1 MGAMARQATAKKAQ
15 LARSLEQALTA
26 HRAGRLD
33 EAGRL
38 YDAILAV
45 DPRHSDALHLAGVLK
60 NQQGQPAQALRLV
73 AAALRAK
80 PDAANTLM
88 SYGVILDA
96 LQRHEE
102 ALANFDRVLAQG
114 AGDAPLHYNR
124 GNALRNLGRMA
135 EALHSF
141 DRAIELAPDLGVAH
155 HNRASALAAL
165 ERCEEALRSF
175 DRALALD
182 LNPADRI
189 SALSNRGKTLVKL
202 RRLEEALA
210 SYDQALALA
219 PDHVDTLVRR
229 GTVLTRLG
237 RSDEAL
243 AVFAAA
249 LRINPDCLDAY
260 VNRGNAYA
268 VLNQFDAA
276 LADFALVTA
285 RQPDHADANFNEA
298 LVRLC
303 LGDFARGWRKYEY
316 RWQCSQ
322 FAALRPNLARP
333 MWHGDSDPRGKT
345 ILLYAEQGMGDV
357 IQFVRYAPLLAA
369 RGAKVIVGVHRPLAA
384 ILTGVPGVAGVIAEG
399 EALPPFDLY
408 CPMMSLP
415 LAFGTELATIPATV
429 PYIRA
434 QQARIDRWRERLPQS
449 GRLRVG
455 ICWAGTA
462 AHPNDRRRSIPL
474 ATFAKILAVEGV
486 DFFSLQKEVTEAD
499 AVTLNAHGVAQL
511 GQGFAD
517 FADTAAVIAQLDL
530 VIAVDTSVVHLAGA
544 MAKATAALIAF
555 APDFRWMLDRTD
567 TPWYPTMRLYRQN
580 KIDDWTAPLERLR
593 QELAGAVQS
602 RIAASLREGLR
613 P

>member
-1 MGAMARQATAKKAQ
+1 
-15 LARSLEQALTA
+15 
-26 HRAGRLD
+26 
-33 EAGRL
+33 
-38 YDAILAV
+38 
-45 DPRHSDALHLAGVLK
+45 
-60 NQQGQPAQALRLV
+60 
-73 AAALRAK
+73 
-80 PDAANTLM
+80 
-88 SYGVILDA
+88 
-96 LQRHEE
+96 
-102 ALANFDRVLAQG
+102 
-114 AGDAPLHYNR
+114 
-124 GNALRNLGRMA
+124 
-135 EALHSF
+135 
-141 DRAIELAPDLGVAH
+141 
-155 HNRASALAAL
+155 
-165 ERCEEALRSF
+165 
-175 DRALALD
+175 
-182 LNPADRI
+182 
-189 SALSNRGKTLVKL
+189 
-202 RRLEEALA
+202 
-210 SYDQALALA
+210 
-219 PDHVDTLVRR
+219 
-229 GTVLTRLG
+229 
-237 RSDEAL
+237 
-243 AVFAAA
+243 
-249 LRINPDCLDAY
+249 
-260 VNRGNAYA
+260 
-268 VLNQFDAA
+268 
-276 LADFALVTA
+276 LADFAFVTA

-303 LGDFARGWRKYEY
+303 LGDFGRGWLKYEY

-322 FAALRPNLARP
+322 FAALRPKLARP
-333 MWHGDSDPRGKT
+333 IWRGDADPRDKT

-369 RGAKVIVGVHRPLAA
+369 RGAKVIVGVHGPLAA
-384 ILTGVPGVAGVIAEG
+384 VVTGVPGVAGVIAEG
-399 EALPPFDLY
+399 EELPHFDLY

-434 QQARIDRWRERLPQS
+434 QQARIDRWRERLPRT

-474 ATFAKILAVEGV
+474 PSFAKILAVEGI
-486 DFFSLQKEVTEAD
+486 DFVSLQKEVTAAD
-499 AVTLNAHGVAQL
+499 AVTLSAHGVAQL
-511 GQGFAD
+511 GQEFAD

-602 RIAASLREGLR
+602 RIAASSREGFR

>member
-1 MGAMARQATAKKAQ
+1 MARQSTAKRSQ
-15 LARSLEQALTA
+15 RARSFEQALA
-26 HRAGRLD
+26 LHRGGRLD
-33 EAGRL
+33 EADRI
-38 YDAILAV
+38 YAAILAA
-45 DPRHSDALHLAGVLK
+45 DPRHFDALHLSGLL
-60 NQQGQPAQALRLV
+60 NYQQGRLVEALRLT
-73 AAALRAK
+73 AAALKTK
-80 PDAANTLM
+80 PGSVDALAD
-88 SYGVILDA
+88 YGVVLEA
-96 LQRHEE
+96 LNRHEE
-102 ALANFDRVLAQG
+102 ALASFDRVLAQG
-114 AGDAPLHYNR
+114 AGDASLHYNR
-124 GNALRNLGRMA
+124 GNALRSLGRIA

-141 DRAIELAPDLGVAH
+141 DRAIEFAPDLGVAH

-165 ERCEEALRSF
+165 ERCEEALGGF

-182 LNPADRI
+182 LDPADRV

-229 GTVLTRLG
+229 GTALVRLG
-237 RSDEAL
+237 RYDEAL
-243 AVFAAA
+243 TAYAAA

-260 VNRGNAYA
+260 VNRGNAHA
-268 VLNQFDAA
+268 FLNQFDAA

-303 LGDFARGWRKYEY
+303 LGDFGRGWRKYEY

-322 FAALRPNLARP
+322 FAALRPNIARP
-333 MWHGDSDPRGKT
+333 MWHGDTDPRGKT

-384 ILTGVPGVAGVIAEG
+384 VMTGVPGVARVIADG
-399 EALPPFDLY
+399 EALPNFDLY

-415 LAFGTELATIPATV
+415 LAFGTELATIPANV

-434 QQARIDRWRERLPQS
+434 QQARIDRWRERLPQT

-455 ICWAGTA
+455 ICWAGGA
-462 AHPNDRRRSIPL
+462 AHQNDRRRSIPL
-474 ATFAKILAVEGV
+474 ATFAKILSVDGV
-486 DFFSLQKEVTEAD
+486 DFVTLQKEVTEAD
-499 AVTLNAHGVAQL
+499 AATLNAHGVAQL
-511 GQGFAD
+511 GQDFAD
-517 FADTAAVIAQLDL
+517 FADTAAVVAQLDL
-530 VIAVDTSVVHLAGA
+530 VIAVDTSVAHLAGA

-580 KIDDWTAPLERLR
+580 EIDDWTAPLERLR
-593 QELAGAVQS
+593 QELAVVAQS
-602 RIAASLREGLR
+602 RNK
-613 P
+613 

>member
-1 MGAMARQATAKKAQ
+1 MDDMARQATAKKAQ
-15 LARSLEQALTA
+15 LARSFEQALTA

-38 YDAILAV
+38 YDAVLAV
-45 DPRHSDALHLAGVLK
+45 DPRHADALHLSGVLK
-60 NQQGQPAQALRLV
+60 NQQGEPAEALRLV

-80 PDAANTLM
+80 PNAVNTLM
-88 SYGVILDA
+88 SHGVILDA
-96 LQRHEE
+96 LKRHEE
-102 ALANFDRVLAQG
+102 ALASFDRVLAQG
-114 AGDAPLHYNR
+114 AGDASLHYNR
-124 GNALRNLGRMA
+124 GNALRSFGRIA

-141 DRAIELAPDLGVAH
+141 DRAIEFAPDLGVAH

-165 ERCEEALRSF
+165 ERCEEALGGF

-182 LNPADRI
+182 LNTADRI

-229 GTVLTRLG
+229 GTALTRLG
-237 RSDEAL
+237 RCGEAL
-243 AVFAAA
+243 AAFAGA
-249 LRINPDCLDAY
+249 LRIDPDCLDAY

-268 VLNQFDAA
+268 VLKQFDAA
-276 LADFALVTA
+276 LADFAFVTA

-303 LGDFARGWRKYEY
+303 LGDFGRGWRKYEY
-316 RWQCSQ
+316 RWDCSQ
-322 FAALRPNLARP
+322 LAAARPKIARP
-333 MWHGDSDPRGKT
+333 MWHGDTDPRGKT

-357 IQFVRYAPLLAA
+357 LQFVRYAPLLAA

-384 ILTGVPGVAGVIAEG
+384 VMTGVPGVAQVIADG
-399 EALPPFDLY
+399 EALPNFDLY

-415 LAFGTELATIPATV
+415 LAFGTDLATIPATV

-434 QQARIDRWRERLPQS
+434 QQARIDRWRERLPQT

-462 AHPNDRRRSIPL
+462 AHQNDRRRSIPL
-474 ATFAKILAVEGV
+474 ATFAKILSVEGL
-486 DFFSLQKEVTEAD
+486 DFVNLQKEVTEAD
-499 AVTLNAHGVAQL
+499 AAILNAHGVAQL
-511 GQGFAD
+511 GQDFAD
-517 FADTAAVIAQLDL
+517 FADTAAVVAQLDL
-530 VIAVDTSVVHLAGA
+530 VIAVDTSIVHLAGA

-555 APDFRWMLDRTD
+555 TPDFRWMLGRTD
-567 TPWYPTMRLYRQN
+567 TPWYPTMRLYRQDE
-580 KIDDWTAPLERLR
+580 IDDWTAPLERLR
-593 QELAGAVQS
+593 QELAGVVRS
-602 RIAASLREGLR
+602 RAAASSCEGLS